1 MWDVHEQ
8 VAVAA
13 MECGCKELALQLV
26 KNVHKRFPEGA
37 RGSRLTVRCA
47 AGHGLAPQT
56 AAAAAR
62 AAAGAAG
69 AHICSAPVPSSRC

>member
-1 MWDVHEQ
+1 MILIPCVAPCCSAAVWDVHEQ

-13 MECGCKELALQLV
+13 MECGCKELALKLV

-47 AGHGLAPQT
+47 AVCCVSL
-56 AAAAAR
+56 R
-62 AAAGAAG
+62 
-69 AHICSAPVPSSRC
+69 